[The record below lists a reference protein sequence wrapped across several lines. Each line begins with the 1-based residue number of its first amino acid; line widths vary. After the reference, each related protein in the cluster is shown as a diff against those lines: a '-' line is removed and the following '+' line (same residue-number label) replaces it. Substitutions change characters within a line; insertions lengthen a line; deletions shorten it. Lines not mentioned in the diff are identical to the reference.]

1 MREKSKLSNLY
12 EIKIKW
18 ISKKMRNLFC
28 LKSKNPQP
36 TYVIQQGMRDKEND
50 ICETKR
56 NVETRWEEHSDK
68 TSEASRAFETSETSE
83 TFEVSRVIPPTV
95 EAIGRMLF

>member
-1 MREKSKLSNLY
+1 
-12 EIKIKW
+12 
-18 ISKKMRNLFC
+18 MRNLFC